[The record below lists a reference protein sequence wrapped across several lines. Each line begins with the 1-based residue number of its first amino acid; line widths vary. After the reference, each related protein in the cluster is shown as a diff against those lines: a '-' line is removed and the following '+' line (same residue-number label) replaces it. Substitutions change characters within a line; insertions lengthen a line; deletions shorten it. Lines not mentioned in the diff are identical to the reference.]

1 MAYNPKILQKPK
13 EGEEITIKDNK
24 LHVPDYPIILSL
36 RAMALDRILPQ
47 R

>member
-24 LHVPDYPIILSL
+24 LH
-36 RAMALDRILPQ
+36 
-47 R
+47 